1 MIIDR
6 GSASTQSE
14 SRLNLRE
21 MWQACRR
28 QRVLSVG
35 IPALILV
42 TTGFFLWWT
51 EPVYEGVATIRIDQ
65 ERSGVAI
72 IEALRNLSSGSKI
85 TTEMEE
91 LRSRSLAE
99 AVVDSLGLSVTMRHP
114 RKIARSAVF
123 DRIDAGP
130 GAREARYVLER
141 TGDSFRLSGGDGAAR
156 AVGVGEVVDLRGAA
170 FMLGRGA
177 LAHDRIVL
185 DVAAFPDAV
194 RRFQSRLGIS
204 RPNREADLIRVA
216 YQGKDAPLVQEVPDL
231 IARLFISR
239 RNNVRTQEARST
251 GDFLAEQIALL
262 HAQLTST
269 EEELRTFQERFG
281 VLGIEAQ
288 SEAAVRRLAE
298 MQADRERVNI
308 ERQAVSNVLST
319 LDSVPT
325 DPLAPSSFRAL
336 LGLPS
341 ILTNPA
347 AAELVNALN
356 QAETARAAL
365 LDRRTVEDPEVQW
378 ATYRIRQIEEQLST
392 IALTYLGGLT
402 EHVRGLDRTLA
413 GFSSQLQ
420 QIPEQELHL
429 ARLRR
434 QAGVTE
440 ELYTTLQL
448 RLKEAEIMAAV
459 DDPTVRII
467 DPAVF
472 PRRPV
477 RPNVPLSLALALMAG
492 MVLGVGSA
500 VAREQ
505 IDDTV
510 HSRDE
515 LQLVGRVPVLGAIPR
530 LDTAVQ
536 NGRRFPFLRQPAA
549 AGNGHGGVRLL
560 DAVAIPGVGEAYR
573 SLRTNITFA
582 RLDQTPRTIVVTSPA
597 PGDGKSTTAANLAI
611 TMAQQGRSCL
621 LIDGDMRR
629 GRLHD
634 AFGARR
640 EPGLSNVLLGQVSLH
655 AAVVTETG
663 GQDRPSL
670 LSTGTV
676 PPNPAELLGSDR
688 MGQLLAEA
696 LDTFDLVVID
706 APPLNMVTDAAVLS
720 RHADGVLVVARAGVT
735 QQTALAYTFDQLA
748 AVNAPVLGS
757 ILNDADPQR
766 ERHYGSYMRGYY
778 EPHA

>member
-1 MIIDR
+1 
-6 GSASTQSE
+6 
-14 SRLNLRE
+14 
-21 MWQACRR
+21 
-28 QRVLSVG
+28 
-35 IPALILV
+35 
-42 TTGFFLWWT
+42 
-51 EPVYEGVATIRIDQ
+51 
-65 ERSGVAI
+65 
-72 IEALRNLSSGSKI
+72 
-85 TTEMEE
+85 
-91 LRSRSLAE
+91 
-99 AVVDSLGLSVTMRHP
+99 
-114 RKIARSAVF
+114 
-123 DRIDAGP
+123 
-130 GAREARYVLER
+130 
-141 TGDSFRLSGGDGAAR
+141 
-156 AVGVGEVVDLRGAA
+156 
-170 FMLGRGA
+170 
-177 LAHDRIVL
+177 
-185 DVAAFPDAV
+185 
-194 RRFQSRLGIS
+194 

-308 ERQAVSNVLST
+308 ERQAVSNVLSN
-319 LDSVPT
+319 LDSAPT

-365 LDRRTVEDPEVQW
+365 LDRRTVDDPEVQW

-530 LDTAVQ
+530 LDAAVQ

-549 AGNGHGGVRLL
+549 LGNGHGGVRLL

-582 RLDQTPRTIVVTSPA
+582 RLDQAPRTIVVTSPA

-611 TMAQQGRSCL
+611 TMAQQGRRCL

-634 AFGARR
+634 SFGARR
-640 EPGLSNVLLGQVSLH
+640 EPGLSNVLLGQVTLD

-663 GQDRPSL
+663 GDDRPSL
-670 LSTGTV
+670 LTTGTV

-688 MGQLLAEA
+688 MGDLLAEA
-696 LDTFDLVVID
+696 LNGFDVVVID